1 MKAQRVFIKLLIL
14 GFFLTGIAV
23 KAEEA
28 KTIRVLQFNV
38 WGIFSSKDKS
48 FRMSEIPKAIQALDP
63 EIIALEEAFDR
74 KSRKQIVEGL
84 KAAGYPI
91 AGWHYWHKPYG
102 SGVMLISKYPIESL
116 AFEKYRVQCPP
127 TNMEHYAG
135 KGMAHAVLKTP
146 YGPLD
151 FYLTH
156 VLSRTPAIFDAQGEF
171 IPGDPFQVDRILQM
185 YQIDQYVHQT
195 HNSMGR
201 SFIAAGDWNVSPE
214 MLEFHVLL
222 KLTGFENSF
231 DLLHPGDNPST
242 FSKNDSWVTDDFSR
256 IDHIF
261 FKNFPGDQGF
271 WVKPIES
278 RVVFQEKVKDPK
290 GKEVNLS
297 DHYGLLTVFEV
308 VDQAEPSPDRT
319 PAPEAI
325 KQAYEKKDRKS
336 KEVIPAAEAL
346 TGQMNK

>member
-1 MKAQRVFIKLLIL
+1 MKTTRWLIQLLIL
-14 GFFLTGIAV
+14 GLLSTSWAAR
-23 KAEEA
+23 AEEA
-28 KTIRVLQFNV
+28 KTIRVLQYNV

-48 FRMSEIPKAIQALDP
+48 FRMSESAKAIAALDP
-63 EIIALEEAFDR
+63 DIIALEEAFAR

-84 KAAGYPI
+84 KAAGYPV

-102 SGVMLISKYPIESL
+102 SGVMLITKHPIESL
-116 AFEKYRVQCPP
+116 AFEKYQVKSPP
-127 TNMEHYAG
+127 FNMEHYAG
-135 KGMAHAVLKTP
+135 KGMAHAVLQTP
-146 YGPLD
+146 HGPLD

-156 VLSRTPAIFDAQGEF
+156 VLSRTPAIFDEQGEF

-195 HNSMGR
+195 RNPMGR

-214 MLEFHVLL
+214 MLEYHALR

-231 DLLHPGDNPST
+231 DLLHPGENPST
-242 FSKNDSWVTDDFSR
+242 FSKNNTFVTEDFSR

-261 FKNFPGDQGF
+261 YKNFPGDQGF

-278 RVVFQEKVKDPK
+278 RVVFQEKVEDPK
-290 GKEVNLS
+290 GKEINLS
-297 DHYGLLTVFEV
+297 DHYGLLTIFKV
-308 VDQAEPSPDRT
+308 VDQASPSPDRT

-325 KQAYEKKDRKS
+325 KQAYEKKDRRS
-336 KEVIPAAEAL
+336 KEVIPVAEEL
-346 TGQMNK
+346 VKE

>member
-1 MKAQRVFIKLLIL
+1 MKTTRLVIKLLIL
-14 GFFLTGIAV
+14 GLLSTSWPAR
-23 KAEEA
+23 AEEA

-48 FRMSEIPKAIQALDP
+48 FRMSENAKAIAALDP
-63 EIIALEEAFDR
+63 DIIALEEAFDR

-91 AGWHYWHKPYG
+91 GGWHYWHKPYG
-102 SGVMLISKYPIESL
+102 SGVMLITKHPIESL

-146 YGPLD
+146 HGPLD

-156 VLSRTPAIFDAQGEF
+156 VLSRTPAIFDEQGEF

-195 HNSMGR
+195 RNPMGR

-242 FSKNDSWVTDDFSR
+242 FSKNDTWVIDDFSR

-278 RVVFQEKVKDPK
+278 RVVFKEKVKDPK

-308 VDQAEPSPDRT
+308 VDQAEPSPNRT

-325 KQAYEKKDRKS
+325 QQAYEKKDRRS
-336 KEVIPAAEAL
+336 KEVIPAAEKL
-346 TGQMNK
+346 VKE